1 MRKRQPRPPMVYT
14 HAPVC
19 RAAAAGGRGGAARA
33 AVRGRRAREMWR
45 RVQEGGRWD
54 ASAGGGWRAP
64 RAGCASHPG
73 ELGARRPALPDNH
86 GRSRLPPPPHPHPH
100 AGGRGDGARAAGA
113 GTGRRA
119 LGCAKRVMP
128 PYPRTRRCRPAHP
141 RHGRAGRA
149 SPSAARHRAHH
160 GRVRPPRGASPI
172 RTPAV
177 AATDNGRRA
186 AGATD
191 GCRSSRPPRIP
202 SARRRSRRR
211 TTAGRLDG
219 PRASG

>member
-1 MRKRQPRPPMVYT
+1 MKGYWKIAFSCENGSLDRQWSTRTHRCVARLPR
-14 HAPVC
+14 AD
-19 RAAAAGGRGGAARA
+19 A
-33 AVRGRRAREMWR
+33 AVRRGPRSGDDGRARC
-45 RVQEGGRWD
+45 GGVCK
-54 ASAGGGWRAP
+54 
-64 RAGCASHPG
+64 RAGAGMRVLAEVG
-73 ELGARRPALPDNH
+73 ELRAQAARRIPVSWALADPPCPTIMDAAAF
-86 GRSRLPPPPHPHPH
+86 RPPPHPHPH
-100 AGGRGDGARAAGA
+100 AG
-113 GTGRRA
+113 
-119 LGCAKRVMP
+119 AKRVMP

>member
-33 AVRGRRAREMWR
+33 VVRGRRAREMWR

-86 GRSRLPPPPHPHPH
+86 GRSRLPPPPASPSARRRARRRSTGGGRRDGPPGVRLREARHATLPAHPKVSSGAPAPRACRPRVTIRRQTPCTPWPRAPSARRLAHPH
-100 AGGRGDGARAAGA
+100 AGGRGDGQRAAG
-113 GTGRRA
+113 GR
-119 LGCAKRVMP
+119 C
-128 PYPRTRRCRPAHP
+128 
-141 RHGRAGRA
+141 
-149 SPSAARHRAHH
+149 
-160 GRVRPPRGASPI
+160 
-172 RTPAV
+172 
-177 AATDNGRRA
+177 N
-186 AGATD
+186 
-191 GCRSSRPPRIP
+191 
-202 SARRRSRRR
+202 
-211 TTAGRLDG
+211 
-219 PRASG
+219 